1 MEDDNKT
8 IWCGNLP
15 EQADEEILYELFLQV
30 CFSLMNNLMKYAF
43 WISQSQL
50 TTIFIISYL
59 PLQAGP
65 LEKVRIPKDRDG
77 RQKNFAFITY
87 CHEVSVPY
95 ALNLFR
101 GTSLF
106 HRTLSLQSRAR
117 MVTLPPPI
125 RCFGLEPPIEFS
137 QQTNIAKQ
145 FVDMT
150 EHLKEDDFKS
160 VNMNRQP
167 LLDPPDRLVMAS
179 LQGNWSHR
187 HHPYRPKDK
196 SHRDDFRPREAHNG
210 NYNRNKGNKH
220 SGNWRERRNHKKSN
234 YHR

>member
-1 MEDDNKT
+1 MIEEDNKT

-15 EQADEEILYELFLQV
+15 EQVTEEILYELF
-30 CFSLMNNLMKYAF
+30 
-43 WISQSQL
+43 
-50 TTIFIISYL
+50 
-59 PLQAGP
+59 LQAGP
-65 LEKVRIPKDRDG
+65 LEKVRIPRDRDG
-77 RQKNFAFITY
+77 RQKNFAFVTY

-95 ALNLFR
+95 AINLFR

-106 HRTLSLQSRAR
+106 HRTLTLQSRGR

-125 RCFGLEPPIEFS
+125 RCYGLEPPLEFPP
-137 QQTNIAKQ
+137 QINIAKQ

-150 EHLKEDDFKS
+150 EHLKEDEFKT
-160 VNMNRQP
+160 NMIRQP
-167 LLDPPDRLVMAS
+167 HDPNDRLVIAS

-196 SHRDDFRPREAHNG
+196 SHRDQDRDYRPREAHND
-210 NYNRNKGNKH
+210 NYGRNKDNRNKH
-220 SGNWRERRNHKKSN
+220 SGNWRDRRTHKKGS

>member
-1 MEDDNKT
+1 M
-8 IWCGNLP
+8 
-15 EQADEEILYELFLQV
+15 
-30 CFSLMNNLMKYAF
+30 
-43 WISQSQL
+43 
-50 TTIFIISYL
+50 
-59 PLQAGP
+59 QAGP
-65 LEKVRIPKDRDG
+65 LEKVRIPRDRDG

-106 HRTLSLQSRAR
+106 HRTLTLQSRGR
-117 MVTLPPPI
+117 MVMLPPPI
-125 RCFGLEPPIEFS
+125 RCFGLEPPLEFP

-150 EHLKEDDFKS
+150 ELMKEDDFKS
-160 VNMNRQP
+160 SNIRQP
-167 LLDPPDRLVMAS
+167 LDPNDRLVIAS

-187 HHPYRPKDK
+187 HHPYRPKEK
-196 SHRDDFRPREAHNG
+196 SHREEYRPRDAHND
-210 NYNRNKGNKH
+210 NYRNKDNRSKH
-220 SGNWRERRNHKKSN
+220 SGNWRDRRNHKKGG

>member
-1 MEDDNKT
+1 M
-8 IWCGNLP
+8 
-15 EQADEEILYELFLQV
+15 
-30 CFSLMNNLMKYAF
+30 
-43 WISQSQL
+43 
-50 TTIFIISYL
+50 
-59 PLQAGP
+59 
-65 LEKVRIPKDRDG
+65 EKVRIPRDRDG

-101 GTSLF
+101 GTSLY
-106 HRTLSLQSRAR
+106 HRTLSLQSRGR

-125 RCFGLEPPIEFS
+125 RCYGLEPPIEFP
-137 QQTNIAKQ
+137 QQANIAQQ

-160 VNMNRQP
+160 VNMIRP
-167 LLDPPDRLVMAS
+167 LLPDPTDRLVMAS

-187 HHPYRPKDK
+187 HHPYRSKEK
-196 SHRDDFRPREAHNG
+196 AHRDDYRPWDAHND
-210 NYNRNKGNKH
+210 NYNRNKDNRNKH
-220 SGNWRERRNHKKSN
+220 SGSWRDRRNHKKSN

>member
-1 MEDDNKT
+1 MAEDDNKT

-15 EQADEEILYELFLQV
+15 EQVDEELLYELF
-30 CFSLMNNLMKYAF
+30 
-43 WISQSQL
+43 
-50 TTIFIISYL
+50 
-59 PLQAGP
+59 LQAGP
-65 LEKVRIPKDRDG
+65 LEKVRIPRDRDG

-106 HRTLSLQSRAR
+106 HRTLSLQSRGR

-125 RCFGLEPPIEFS
+125 RCYGLEPPIEFP

-150 EHLKEDDFKS
+150 EHLKEDEFKS
-160 VNMNRQP
+160 MSMSRP
-167 LLDPPDRLVMAS
+167 PLDPTDRLVMAS

-187 HHPYRPKDK
+187 HHPYRNKDK
-196 SHRDDFRPREAHNG
+196 AHRDDYRPREAHND
-210 NYNRNKGNKH
+210 NYNRNKDNRNKH
-220 SGNWRERRNHKKSN
+220 SGNWRDRRNHKKSN